1 MVRVYTLY
9 RVSTVGQVDHDDIP
23 MQRIACREFVES
35 QKDWEIVKEL
45 YEKGVSGY
53 KVKTEN
59 RDAIMEIKADAM
71 AGKFDVL
78 LVFMFDRLGRRDDET
93 PFVVQWFVSHGIR
106 VWSVKEGEQRFDSH
120 VDKLLNYI
128 RFWQASGE
136 SEKTS
141 IRVRAKHQQ
150 MVLAGEYRGGLVPFG
165 FDTVYLGRVNK
176 KNKPVKDLVRNEE
189 EAAIKAECYHKIV
202 DEGYGGNRLANW
214 LNERGVKTKKGTTRW
229 RATSVR
235 AMIGNPIDRGQ
246 MHLGDTL
253 SEPIDAL
260 RIIDDYYFYK
270 AVELMRAR
278 GAENAQNRRGPL
290 RTDSGGLLTGII
302 YCAECGERLCINHCR
317 KVQKTNDGN
326 REYRWNVYRC
336 YRKVN
341 SRRTCTGQSTYNAEK
356 VEEAVLNVVRDF
368 FSRVRR
374 IPQEA
379 QLKAAM
385 KREENTQAKALKDA
399 EAAIEKV
406 AKAVSAL
413 EDEAVKALTGESRLD
428 LDIINQLMPKQQA
441 ALKQAQEEYQRILLA
456 NQAEEETLAL
466 KRLQIRKTL
475 EWAEMF
481 DSAPLETKQMIL
493 AELIERVDVARGY
506 EIRIKMKLTARQFL
520 DMAKTSPYLL
530 AYAG

>member
-1 MVRVYTLY
+1 
-9 RVSTVGQVDHDDIP
+9 
-23 MQRIACREFVES
+23 
-35 QKDWEIVKEL
+35 
-45 YEKGVSGY
+45 
-53 KVKTEN
+53 
-59 RDAIMEIKADAM
+59 
-71 AGKFDVL
+71 
-78 LVFMFDRLGRRDDET
+78 
-93 PFVVQWFVSHGIR
+93 
-106 VWSVKEGEQRFDSH
+106 
-120 VDKLLNYI
+120 
-128 RFWQASGE
+128 
-136 SEKTS
+136 
-141 IRVRAKHQQ
+141 
-150 MVLAGEYRGGLVPFG
+150 
-165 FDTVYLGRVNK
+165 
-176 KNKPVKDLVRNEE
+176 
-189 EAAIKAECYHKIV
+189 
-202 DEGYGGNRLANW
+202 
-214 LNERGVKTKKGTTRW
+214 
-229 RATSVR
+229 
-235 AMIGNPIDRGQ
+235 MIGNPIDRGQ

-253 SEPIDAL
+253 SEPIEAL

-270 AVELMRAR
+270 AVELIRAR
-278 GAENAQNRRGPL
+278 GAENAHNRRGPL
-290 RTDSGGLLTGII
+290 RTDAGGLLTGII
-302 YCAECGERLCINHCR
+302 YCAECGERLCINHC
-317 KVQKTNDGN
+317 KKKQHTGN
-326 REYRWNVYRC
+326 GVREYRWNVYRC

-399 EAAIEKV
+399 EAAVEKATKTV
-406 AKAVSAL
+406 AAL
-413 EDEAVKALTGESRLD
+413 ENEALKALTGESRLD

-481 DSAPLETKQMIL
+481 NDAPRETKQMIL

-520 DMAKTSPYLL
+520 DMDKTSPYLL